1 MYIFYLLVALTSGSR
16 FKSRVLNIPPPPPL
30 QSSSTGIDKLSTEI
44 GKLPISSSD
53 TGAKVEPYVVV
64 SEPDTSSIEREA
76 TIGDIIIISL
86 LFFSKKL

>member
-30 QSSSTGIDKLSTEI
+30 QSSSPGIDKLSTEI